1 MRYVNDISIKLEK
14 IPNNQ
19 NTALK
24 WFDAKKKNQLNSST
38 KIYLFNSIILS
49 KRHAA
54 GYQRNTFHIELK
66 SWPLGSPRSWLT
78 PWPWHSPDDWS
89 ANLSL
94 SFLSN
99 RVRTTSED
107 HYPRASPL
115 KGLLYSDPRVP
126 AEPAWRCLPC
136 SGSGPASDISHSK
149 YWAFYEMGQMIY
161 PKHWISESTPRP
173 QICCSNSKGL
183 VSKALLVGSF
193 LTSRINFSSLQSK
206 ALVLT
211 KLGGWMFLSIKFI

>member
-1 MRYVNDISIKLEK
+1 M
-14 IPNNQ
+14 PNNQ

-24 WFDAKKKNQLNSST
+24 SFDEKKNKKQLNSST
-38 KIYLFNSIILS
+38 KTYLFNSIILS

-66 SWPLGSPRSWLT
+66 SWPLGSSRSWLT
-78 PWPWHSPDDWS
+78 PWPWHLPDDWS

-136 SGSGPASDISHSK
+136 SGSGPPPLSLWSSKTIPHSWPLWKHLLLSAAATPAANSVCSGLTLSSSSHSC
-149 YWAFYEMGQMIY
+149 I
-161 PKHWISESTPRP
+161 
-173 QICCSNSKGL
+173 
-183 VSKALLVGSF
+183 LLPLPFPSH
-193 LTSRINFSSLQSK
+193 SH
-206 ALVLT
+206 A
-211 KLGGWMFLSIKFI
+211 